1 MVKHEIKS
9 VSISSAFKIGLMVN
23 ALLAALFGGIVM
35 LFQAVVL
42 SSLTSIS
49 SLTINGRQAD
59 LNFTGITLGALC
71 LAWIVSVGLAAILG
85 GVVGAFAALF
95 YNLAARSVG
104 GIEYTAAVYQADTD
118 PIAGQWELTNRA
130 GY

>member
-71 LAWIVSVGLAAILG
+71 LAWIISVGLAA
-85 GVVGAFAALF
+85 VVGGIVASFAALF

-104 GIEYTAAVYQADTD
+104 GIEYTAAVYSLDAD
-118 PIAGQWELTNRA
+118 PIAGQWDLTNRA